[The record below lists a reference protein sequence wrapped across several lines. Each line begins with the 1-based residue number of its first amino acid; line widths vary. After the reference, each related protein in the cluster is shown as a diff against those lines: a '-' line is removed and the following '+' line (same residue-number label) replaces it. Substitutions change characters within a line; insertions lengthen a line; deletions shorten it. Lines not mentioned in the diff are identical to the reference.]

1 MNEIFNIEIFRRKK
15 NVETKMLFSCLEI
28 IDELKINF
36 SPPKKKNYQSIN

>member
-1 MNEIFNIEIFRRKK
+1 MKFLTLKFSGEKK